1 MAQAR
6 RYRRGRRHNEEMAV
20 IGRIRAAAYRLAL
33 GLLRAWWFARR
44 PRSSGVRC
52 ILRSG
57 DAVVLVRHSYGDR
70 RWMLPGGR
78 LRRGED
84 AIATARREMNQELG
98 VACQRWQVIGCL
110 AARTSYRRESSM
122 DGFRR
127 HSTFYVEGEV
137 ATTVLQPRRGELSD
151 AGWFPAGALPDDC
164 SDSVDVAANAG
175 WLQRHRSAT
184 SARRSWAPMSRRC
197 PRRDAR

>member
-33 GLLRAWWFARR
+33 GLLRVWWFARR
-44 PRSSGVRC
+44 PHSSGVRC

-57 DAVVLVRHSYGDR
+57 DAVVLVRHGDR

-78 LRRGED
+78 VRRGED

-98 VACQRWQVIGCL
+98 VGCQRWQVIGCL
-110 AARTSYRRESSM
+110 AARSSYRRRSSI

-137 ATTVLQPRRGELSD
+137 ATTLLKPRRGELSD
-151 AGWFPAGALPDDC
+151 A
-164 SDSVDVAANAG
+164 
-175 WLQRHRSAT
+175 
-184 SARRSWAPMSRRC
+184 
-197 PRRDAR
+197 